1 MIFKRSKKEQD
12 DTSTTRESDTQRK
25 KRTRLVK
32 IKIPVD
38 ELTLGMQIAEL
49 DRPWTEVPV
58 LFQGFP
64 LQNQED
70 LDTLAVYCNHVY
82 VELDEDYWE
91 TIKHDYP
98 SAEYKQA
105 RSEAEEAHHSLHQ
118 ELPRAERIFKAS
130 KKSIKELL
138 DAVKNNKAINIDE
151 SKQLVSEC
159 VTSILANPNAM
170 FWLSRIKDSDEY
182 TSEHCLRVSIM
193 AIAFGQILGFSH
205 QELEN
210 IGMCGLLH
218 DVGKMKI
225 PPEILNKPGPLS
237 DDEFKVMKE
246 HTVLGYIFLKQHGGF
261 DEMVS
266 DVAHAH
272 HERVDGKGYPQ
283 RLESER
289 IGLYPKIIGIIDAYD
304 AITSDRSFRDG
315 MAPLEAL
322 GILFKERG
330 THFDT
335 ELVEKFIQMVGI
347 YPPGSLVE
355 MTNGET
361 GIVLAANPDQKLKP
375 KIEIILDSKGNFRR
389 PIVIDLTKEQYDQE
403 NNLYAIKKPLRDS
416 SRDINLE
423 DFIRGN
429 G

>member
-12 DTSTTRESDTQRK
+12 DTSKVRDTGIQKK
-25 KRTRLVK
+25 KRTHLVK

-98 SAEYKQA
+98 NAEYKQS
-105 RSEAEEAHHSLHQ
+105 RSEAEEARQSLQ
-118 ELPRAERIFKAS
+118 DELPRAERIFKAS
-130 KKSIKELL
+130 KESIKNLL
-138 DAVKNNKAINIDE
+138 DAVKNNKAIDIEE

-193 AIAFGQILGFSH
+193 AIAFGQMLGFSH
-205 QELEN
+205 HELES

-225 PPEILNKPGPLS
+225 LRKFSIS
-237 DDEFKVMKE
+237 R
-246 HTVLGYIFLKQHGGF
+246 VL
-261 DEMVS
+261 
-266 DVAHAH
+266 
-272 HERVDGKGYPQ
+272 
-283 RLESER
+283 
-289 IGLYPKIIGIIDAYD
+289 
-304 AITSDRSFRDG
+304 
-315 MAPLEAL
+315 
-322 GILFKERG
+322 
-330 THFDT
+330 
-335 ELVEKFIQMVGI
+335 
-347 YPPGSLVE
+347 
-355 MTNGET
+355 
-361 GIVLAANPDQKLKP
+361 
-375 KIEIILDSKGNFRR
+375 
-389 PIVIDLTKEQYDQE
+389 
-403 NNLYAIKKPLRDS
+403 
-416 SRDINLE
+416 
-423 DFIRGN
+423 
-429 G
+429 

>member
-12 DTSTTRESDTQRK
+12 DTSTTRESNSLRK

-98 SAEYKQA
+98 NAEYKKP
-105 RSEAEEAHHSLHQ
+105 RSEAEEAHHSLRQ

-130 KKSIKELL
+130 KQSIKVLL
-138 DAVKNNKAINIDE
+138 DAVKNNKAIDIDE

-193 AIAFGQILGFSH
+193 CIAFGQLLGFSPE
-205 QELEN
+205 ELET

-218 DVGKMKI
+218 DVGKMKV
-225 PPEILNKPGPLS
+225 PQEILNKPGPLT

-246 HTVLGYIFLKQHGGF
+246 HTVLGYIFLKQHGGV
-261 DEMVS
+261 DEVVC

-304 AITSDRSFRDG
+304 AITSDRTFRDG
-315 MAPLEAL
+315 LAPLEAL

-375 KIEIILDSKGNFRR
+375 KIEIILDTKGNFRR
-389 PIVIDLTKEQYDQE
+389 PIVIDLTKDQYDQD